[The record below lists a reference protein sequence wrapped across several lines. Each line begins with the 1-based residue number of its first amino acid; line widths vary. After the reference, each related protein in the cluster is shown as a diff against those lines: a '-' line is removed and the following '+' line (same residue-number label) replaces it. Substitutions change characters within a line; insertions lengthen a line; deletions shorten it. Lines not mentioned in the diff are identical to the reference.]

1 MSDLADLTLTEAASA
16 IREGQLSPLELTR
29 HHLDRIEATEPDL
42 HAYATVAT
50 EQALAQARR
59 ATEAVARGE
68 LLGPLHGVPLGIKD
82 LFDTAGLRTTYGS
95 PRFADHVPESDAT
108 AVHRLRRAGAIV
120 LGKHTT
126 HELAWGGR
134 TDSAFFGPTHN
145 PWRRGHIA
153 GGSSGGSAASVV
165 AGSCLGAIGSDT
177 AGSVR
182 IPAALSGCVGYKPT
196 RGRVSLHGVMPLA
209 PSLDHVG
216 SLARSVADAA
226 AIVDAVA
233 GPDPADPRTLDERA
247 PLGDTAPERLR
258 IAVVGGWGDA
268 VLDPGVRRSL
278 AEATGRMQSTGLDV
292 TPVELPVD
300 LPGRPSM
307 TEAVLTRILAEA
319 GPHHRDA
326 FEADPDGFGADI
338 AELMAR
344 PPVTPREM
352 AHAESVIAGFS
363 ADLLA
368 LLIDYD
374 VLVTATV
381 PVTAPELGAT
391 TVEVGGVTY
400 PVELVLTRLTSPF
413 NATGLPAVSVPMAR
427 VGGLPTGLQIVGR
440 RLDDGSVLAAAAA
453 VEQIL
458 TPRTETSR

>member
-1 MSDLADLTLTEAASA
+1 MTDLAALTLTEAASA

-50 EQALAQARR
+50 ESALAEARR
-59 ATEAVARGE
+59 ATEAVTRGE
-68 LLGPLHGVPLGIKD
+68 ELGPLHGVPLGIKD

-95 PRFADHVPESDAT
+95 PRFADHVPASDAT
-108 AVHRLRRAGAIV
+108 AVHRLRRAGAVV

-134 TDSAFFGPTHN
+134 TDSAFYGPTHN

-196 RGRVSLHGVMPLA
+196 RGRVSLQGVMPLA

-216 SLARSVADAA
+216 ALARTVADAA

-233 GPDPADPRTLDERA
+233 GPDPADPRTLDDGAR
-247 PLGDTAPERLR
+247 LGDAAPERLR
-258 IAVVGGWGDA
+258 MAVIGGWGKA

-278 AEATGRMQSTGLDV
+278 AEATGRMRSAGLDV
-292 TPVELPVD
+292 TPVALPD
-300 LPGRPSM
+300 RPSM
-307 TEAVLTRILAEA
+307 AEAVLTRILAEA
-319 GPHHRDA
+319 GPHHRA
-326 FEADPDGFGADI
+326 AYEADPAGFGVDI
-338 AELMAR
+338 AELMER

-352 AHAESVIAGFS
+352 ARAESVIAGFA
-363 ADLLA
+363 ADLLS
-368 LLIDYD
+368 LLTEYD

-381 PVTAPELGAT
+381 PVTAPELGAA
-391 TVEVGGVTY
+391 TVEVGGVTC

-413 NATGLPAVSVPMAR
+413 NTTGLPAVSVPMALID
-427 VGGLPTGLQIVGR
+427 GLPAGLQLAGR
-440 RLDDGSVLAAAAA
+440 RLEDNSVLAAAAA
-453 VEQIL
+453 VEQL
-458 TPRTETSR
+458 LDPRMETSR